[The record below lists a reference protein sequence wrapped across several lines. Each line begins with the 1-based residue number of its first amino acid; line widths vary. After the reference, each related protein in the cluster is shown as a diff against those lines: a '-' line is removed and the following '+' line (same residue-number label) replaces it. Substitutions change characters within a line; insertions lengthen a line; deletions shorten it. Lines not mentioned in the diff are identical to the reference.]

1 MYPWPIGD
9 FDNAMDEALDIAMD
23 YLERTGQ
30 AVKFTEVQR
39 AAAMA
44 IVAAWKAG
52 VRRRI
57 KLAHVAIK
65 AVEPKA
71 EPYLN
76 PKLYQRRSL
85 TSLGADNDGI
95 SRHPIYGFSGHRA
108 ALVEMVRVGCG
119 RGDHGPSAQ

>member
-9 FDNAMDEALDIAMD
+9 FDDAMDEALDIAMD

-30 AVKFTEVQR
+30 E
-39 AAAMA
+39 
-44 IVAAWKAG
+44 
-52 VRRRI
+52 
-57 KLAHVAIK
+57 
-65 AVEPKA
+65 
-71 EPYLN
+71 
-76 PKLYQRRSL
+76 L

-95 SRHPIYGFSGHRA
+95 SRHRVYGCSRHRA